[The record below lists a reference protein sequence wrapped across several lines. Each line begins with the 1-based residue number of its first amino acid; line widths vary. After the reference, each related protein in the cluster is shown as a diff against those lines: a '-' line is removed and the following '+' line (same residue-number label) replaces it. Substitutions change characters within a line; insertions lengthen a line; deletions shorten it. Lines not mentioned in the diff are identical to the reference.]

1 MITLKTFITD
11 MMKSDEKRGRYS
23 PFFFLSILY
32 GNIVRLRNYCYETRM
47 IKSRQLGSPVVSI
60 GNITVGGTGKT
71 PMVIMLAETLKKEG
85 FRPAILSRGYG
96 GKKRDRITVVSDGK
110 NVLMGIQ
117 EAGDEPL
124 LMAQSLGDVPV
135 ITGKKRYSTGRYAID
150 QMKADILLLD
160 DAFQHRSLE
169 RDLDIVLL
177 DGERPFGNDYMLP
190 RGMLRESKRALK
202 RADIVVLT
210 GNDWDRKESEGVV
223 KTLRKYTDAP
233 LFFASRKPDS
243 LIDGKT
249 GEKLPLD
256 YLKGR
261 RVCAFS
267 GIAKPENFRESLV
280 SLGGNIVSF
289 IPFPDHHVYEEKD
302 IKEIGRR
309 VAESSAEIV
318 ITTEKDGVKLI
329 DFPRFSQDIY
339 LLKIEMEIIPSNH
352 EFTTLI
358 LERLMA

>member
-1 MITLKTFITD
+1 MADLKTFITD

-32 GNIVRLRNYCYETRM
+32 GNIVRLRNYCYEARM
-47 IKSRQLGSPVVSI
+47 IKSRRLGCPVVSI

-71 PMVIMLAETLKKEG
+71 PMVIMLAETLEKKG
-85 FRPAILSRGYG
+85 FRPAVLSRGYG
-96 GKKRDRITVVSDGK
+96 GKKRDRINVVSDG
-110 NVLMGIQ
+110 NSILMGIQ

-150 QMKADILLLD
+150 HLKVDILLLD

-177 DGERPFGNDYMLP
+177 DGELPFGNGYMLP

-210 GNDWDRKESEGVV
+210 RNDGHKKESERTA
-223 KTLRKYTDAP
+223 KILSKYTDAP
-233 LFFASRKPDS
+233 VFFASRKPS
-243 LIDGKT
+243 SIIDGKT
-249 GEKLPLD
+249 GEKRSLD
-256 YLKGR
+256 YLKR
-261 RVCAFS
+261 KRICAFS
-267 GIAKPENFRESLV
+267 GIAQPENFRETLI
-280 SLGGNIVSF
+280 SLGGTITSF
-289 IPFPDHHVYEEKD
+289 IPFPDHHIYTERD
-302 IKEIGRR
+302 IVEIGRR
-309 VAESSAEIV
+309 AVESSAEIV

-329 DFPRFSQDIY
+329 DFPRFSQDMY